1 MINRDRTAFD
11 LVRFAGP
18 ARQMAAVFA
27 ANSGCRIGESTVASK
42 KLHLYHSSKPR
53 ELEII
58 RNLDA
63 GILLYSRNSANQII
77 HLDIFHECG
86 QVDHQLIAHTLKKA
100 AADYNEAAGSPKS
113 GLFQA
118 INPNFIDVQTATG
131 GGRITGS
138 LSYGQKAVLQNAHQ
152 NHVHL
157 AALLPDASLTGVF
170 FLVSAVEEAILC
182 CGLQLRC
189 LEKLTLTIHSG
200 NQPVD
205 LSGYTDQTDSLL
217 NNKNKFPGS
226 RPQCKTDHPACSSRQ
241 PDSGRHESGSDSTNA
256 ETTPIDRENQ
266 ILLRL
271 KDREL
276 QTHRRQDQHPGR
288 SACQNQEPLPGI
300 AQHIHKLLQYSSR
313 ASHTVRPVTGRSSAR
328 LQPAYPESAPHGLFS
343 PRLDITATI
352 QAAAARKLSN
362 EHTSF
367 NITGADLM
375 FNSGRTS
382 RQYDLCMIL
391 DASASMEGL
400 RLQTAKAM
408 ISRLFSTIPCR
419 ISLIAFQDKSA
430 KVELSFT
437 NSRDKLQT
445 ALNAVQPYGATP
457 LALGLKTALDY
468 LKTERTH
475 RPLLALITDGLSE
488 QPGHAAPLD
497 DALAAAREIKA
508 AHYRFTCIG
517 LVPGQ
522 QSLAELAQ
530 LAGGSLYPI
539 TKPLTS
545 YS

>member
-1 MINRDRTAFD
+1 
-11 LVRFAGP
+11 
-18 ARQMAAVFA
+18 MAAVFA
-27 ANSGCRIGESTVASK
+27 VNGGCRIGESTVASK

-63 GILLYSRNSANQII
+63 GILLYGRNSANQIV
-77 HLDIFHECG
+77 HLDVFHQCG
-86 QVDHQLIAHTLKKA
+86 QVDHQLIARTLKKA

-138 LSYGQKAVLQNAHQ
+138 LSYGQKAALQNAHQ

-170 FLVSAVEEAILC
+170 FLVSAVEEAILG

-189 LEKLTLTIHSG
+189 LEKLTLTINSG

-217 NNKNKFPGS
+217 NNKNKIPGS
-226 RPQCKTDHPACSSRQ
+226 RPQRKADHPAGSGRQ
-241 PDSGRHESGSDSTNA
+241 SASGRHEAGSDSTNA
-256 ETTPIDRENQ
+256 ETTGINQEHQ
-266 ILLRL
+266 ILLSL
-271 KDREL
+271 KDRNL
-276 QTHRRQDQHPGR
+276 QTQRRQDRYPGR
-288 SACQNQEPLPGI
+288 STCQSQEPLPGI
-300 AQHIHKLLQYSSR
+300 AQHIHKLLQDSSR
-313 ASHTVRPVTGRSSAR
+313 ASHIAHPVTGRSSAR
-328 LQPAYPESAPHGLFS
+328 PHTAYPNSAPHGLFS
-343 PRLDITATI
+343 PCLDITATI
-352 QAAAARKLSN
+352 QAAAARKRST

-375 FNSGRTS
+375 FNAGRTS

-400 RLQTAKAM
+400 RLQTAKTI
-408 ISRLFSTIPCR
+408 ISGLFSTIPCR

-430 KVELSFT
+430 KVELAFT
-437 NSRDKLQT
+437 NSRDKLQS
-445 ALNAVQPYGATP
+445 ALNAIQPYGATP

-468 LKTERTH
+468 LKTEHTH

-522 QSLAELAQ
+522 HSLAELAQ
-530 LAGGSLYPI
+530 SAGGSLYPI
-539 TKPLTS
+539 IKPLTS